1 MDAGPDARRSAAMR
15 LAANR
20 QPSAYS
26 DTAAKRARRPQIS
39 LCTDDFAHSRGT
51 SEVIVNLAHGRRIN
65 AISCMT
71 VRSGWRDDA
80 RLLSGLEQHC
90 EIGLQLVLTGERPL
104 TAMPSFAA
112 TGAMPPLPILSRR
125 PMSTQLAGE
134 IAVEVA
140 RQFDAFSQVVGRP
153 PDFVTSH
160 GHVHQLPVLREV
172 ILEEAAWRAPEAW
185 LRSCGDGPLAL
196 LRRGF
201 RGMAMRSAWQSYG
214 YTDVARSFG
223 LDTNRSFAGHYDYSE
238 SFAEV
243 FPRFFEGASDHHVIM
258 LHPGAADRADDA
270 IAEARVR
277 EAAFLECYRA
287 PEIAAAGPIAAVARI
302 NG

>member
-1 MDAGPDARRSAAMR
+1 MDAGPDVRRTAAMR
-15 LAANR
+15 LAANCP
-20 QPSAYS
+20 PSGYS
-26 DTAAKRARRPQIS
+26 TPTAKRARRPQIS
-39 LCTDDFAHSRGT
+39 LCADDFAMSRGT

-71 VRSGWRDDA
+71 AIPGWRSDA

-90 EIGLQLVLTGERPL
+90 EIGLQLVLTDERPL
-104 TAMPSFAA
+104 TAMPGYAPA
-112 TGAMPPLPILSRR
+112 GTMPPLSILAGR
-125 PMSTQLAGE
+125 PMSTQLASE

-140 RQFDAFSQVVGRP
+140 RQFDTFSQVVGRP

-238 SFAEV
+238 SFAEA
-243 FPRFFEGASDHHVIM
+243 FPRFFDRASDHHVIM
-258 LHPGAADRADDA
+258 VHPGAADRADDP

-277 EAAFLECYRA
+277 EAAFLERYRA
-287 PEIAAAGPIAAVARI
+287 PEIAAASPLVAVA
-302 NG
+302 